1 MLKPFALAGLS
12 TLVFAVGGPA
22 MAREKAA
29 AEPVIKVVLKNDKV
43 TVTDARFP
51 PGAVSKT
58 QDRPGRVVHYFTPA
72 HFRLT
77 FPDGKTQDVVRKA
90 GETVWTDGAT
100 YQAENAGKNEIHLL
114 SVAPK

>member
-1 MLKPFALAGLS
+1 MLKLFVVAGLS
-12 TLVFAVGGPA
+12 MLIFAVGGLG

-43 TVTDARFP
+43 TVTEAWFP

-58 QDRPGRVVHYFTPA
+58 QDRPGRVVHYFTAA

-77 FPDGKTQDVVRKA
+77 FPDGKTEDVIRKA

-114 SVAPK
+114 SVTPK